1 MTEQKLY
8 DMVNNNIKLE
18 GTKKIISL
26 EKIDDMFSNDLSEED
41 KKDD

>member
-41 KKDD
+41 INK